1 MPRSASFPIEFAV
14 PPRFDV
20 FYALYSLTS
29 SAPTQLDPWKAKAL
43 SRVPR
48 DFERIAKR
56 VAPLPIFWPLLADAI
71 QSMPGEVTFEEAL
84 STIREMPVKDLQ
96 RNVLAG
102 IFHYRNTVDS
112 LVTGEK
118 SLSQVLT
125 DDELPGGELLGHFG
139 LRPYNQGSQAAS
151 AITMLL
157 SKPRSFRDEL
167 ALVLQKFWQSA
178 FQRDWAALE
187 PGLRAESFR
196 MRDLREERSVGDLG
210 RELNLPVAFD
220 DESREIR
227 PKTGLPIS
235 YDLVDRCYVIPSA
248 FNARRWWTKY
258 ESSSQRVTLYLPIT
272 TEPRAPNSITAE
284 ERQVSDVP
292 DKHRPAIAEDD
303 GKVGDLPTKHH
314 PARKAEHPSINAE
327 SVFRALGDTTRY
339 AIASILARA
348 PTTSAD
354 LARSLKVSNPTITH
368 RVQALRAAG
377 LIAETP
383 AGGSTKLSL
392 SRATVAAVSEAAVE
406 QLFSST
412 GELPLVTTRKRRPD

>member
-1 MPRSASFPIEFAV
+1 MPRSGSFPIEFAV
-14 PPRFDV
+14 TPRFDV

-43 SRVPR
+43 SHVPR

-71 QSMPGEVTFEEAL
+71 QNVPGEVTFEEAL
-84 STIREMPVKDLQ
+84 STVREMPVKDLQ

-139 LRPYNQGSQAAS
+139 LRPYNQGSQAVS
-151 AITMLL
+151 AITTLL
-157 SKPRSFRDEL
+157 SKPKSFRDEL
-167 ALVLQKFWQSA
+167 GLVLQKFWQST
-178 FQRDWAALE
+178 FQRDWTALE

-196 MRDLREERSVGDLG
+196 MRDIREERSVGDLG

-220 DESREIR
+220 DEAREIR
-227 PKTGLPIS
+227 PKTGSPIS

-258 ESSSQRVTLYLPIT
+258 ESKAHRVTLYLPT
-272 TEPRAPNSITAE
+272 STGSRAPNTIGE
-284 ERQVSDVP
+284 EGQRVSELP
-292 DKHRPAIAEDD
+292 TKHRPA
-303 GKVGDLPTKHH
+303 
-314 PARKAEHPSINAE
+314 INAE
-327 SVFRALGDTTRY
+327 SVFRALGDTPRY

-354 LARSLKVSNPTITH
+354 LARRLQVSKPTITH
-368 RVQALRAAG
+368 HVHALRSAG
-377 LIAETP
+377 LIRETP
-383 AGGSTKLSL
+383 SGGSTKLSL
-392 SRATVAAVSEAAVE
+392 SRDTVAALSGAAVE
-406 QLFSST
+406 QLFSSS
-412 GELPLVTTRKRRPD
+412 GALALGTTRKRRNS

>member
-1 MPRSASFPIEFAV
+1 MPRSAAFPIEFAV
-14 PPRFDV
+14 TPRFDV

-29 SAPTQLDPWKAKAL
+29 SAPTHLDPWKARAL

-71 QSMPGEVTFEEAL
+71 QSVPGEATFEEAL

-102 IFHYRNTVDS
+102 IFHDRHTVDS

-118 SLSQVLT
+118 SLSQLLT
-125 DDELPGGELLGHFG
+125 EDKLPGGELLGHFG
-139 LRPYNQGSQAAS
+139 LRPYNEASQAAR
-151 AITMLL
+151 AISMLL
-157 SKPRSFRDEL
+157 TKPKSFRDEL
-167 ALVLQKFWQSA
+167 ALVLQKFWQST

-187 PGLRAESFR
+187 PALRAESFR
-196 MRDLREERSVGDLG
+196 MRDIREERSVGDFG

-220 DESREIR
+220 DEAREIR
-227 PKTGLPIS
+227 PKVGLSIS
-235 YDLVDRCYVIPSA
+235 YGLVDRCYVIPSA
-248 FNARRWWTKY
+248 FNTRRWWTKY
-258 ESSSQRVTLYLPIT
+258 ESNAQRITLYLPIT
-272 TEPRAPNSITAE
+272 TDSRAPNTIVE
-284 ERQVSDVP
+284 EDRGVSSALSTR
-292 DKHRPAIAEDD
+292 HRPATMVAR
-303 GKVGDLPTKHH
+303 
-314 PARKAEHPSINAE
+314 PAINAE

-354 LARSLKVSNPTITH
+354 LARSLKVSKPTITH
-368 RVQALRAAG
+368 HVHALRSAG
-377 LIAETP
+377 LIRETP
-383 AGGSTKLSL
+383 SGGSTKLSL
-392 SRATVAAVSEAAVE
+392 SRDTVAALSGAAVD

-412 GELPLVTTRKRRPD
+412 GDLALGTTRKRRTS